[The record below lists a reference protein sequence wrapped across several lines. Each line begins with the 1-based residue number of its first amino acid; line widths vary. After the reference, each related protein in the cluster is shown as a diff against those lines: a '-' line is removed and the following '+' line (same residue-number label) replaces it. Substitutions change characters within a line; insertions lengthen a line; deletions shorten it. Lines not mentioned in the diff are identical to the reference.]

1 MAHLYAAAKK
11 KFKVCKE
18 MSQLYR
24 AVTESQLTS
33 SVIAWDVR
41 RANTSE
47 NGRDSNWLG
56 APEGHIPVENV
67 MK

>member
-47 NGRDSNWLG
+47 NGRDSN
-56 APEGHIPVENV
+56 
-67 MK
+67 